1 MQTEYLLIGALLLAV
16 LILQLVA
23 LLRRP
28 PHDRLEQAVR
38 EEARSG
44 RSELR
49 EQLDGFARAL
59 TDLSTRTDQR
69 LDLLRE
75 ALGEDARKARA
86 EAAERQQRG
95 AALMGQRLQ
104 ELRAQLEVSASSRRP
119 ASMPLASSCRN
130 SPGAPIPSSARC
142 ARPWWTMRARGARK
156 VRSRSSA

>member
-1 MQTEYLLIGALLLAV
+1 MQTESLLIAGLLLAV
-16 LILQLVA
+16 LILQLIA

-38 EEARSG
+38 EEARAG

-86 EAAERQQRG
+86 EE
-95 AALMGQRLQ
+95 GQADGGLF
-104 ELRAQLEVSASSRRP
+104 
-119 ASMPLASSCRN
+119 
-130 SPGAPIPSSARC
+130 I
-142 ARPWWTMRARGARK
+142 
-156 VRSRSSA
+156 

>member
-1 MQTEYLLIGALLLAV
+1 MQTESLLIAGLLLAV

-23 LLRRP
+23 LLRS

-86 EAAERQQRG
+86 EAADSQQRG
-95 AALMGQRLQ
+95 AALTGQRLQ
-104 ELRAQLEVSASSRRP
+104 ELRASWRPSASSRRR
-119 ASMPLASSCRN
+119 ASMRLASSCRS
-130 SPGAPIPSSARC
+130 SPGVPIPSWVRC
-142 ARPWWTMRARGARK
+142 ARPWSMTRARAARK
-156 VRSRSSA
+156 ARSRSSA